1 MLIPRHSLKRPDLER
16 NQIVKIIT
24 TINCGSLA
32 LAVLLVTEVVP
43 ALGQGTLIVQ
53 HSGATDPLTE
63 GWNGFGGYPIT
74 NDLGVNAWSMPEPS
88 NLGDGYQHD
97 TTSQEQAGLSSA
109 GWIFSINARVATSNA
124 PLGQL
129 GYFDAVLWGSPA
141 AIAVLFFGSTTNG
154 DPIVR
159 LKYGSISDTITLT
172 GAGSTYN
179 LYQLQY
185 DVSMDTASL
194 WINGV
199 DYLSNIPL
207 TNQNIVTVA
216 WEGGGSPAYERVNWN
231 LVSLEITPEPSTMT
245 LFGLGALI
253 LAARRFRRRQ

>member
-1 MLIPRHSLKRPDLER
+1 M
-16 NQIVKIIT
+16 KITAIF
-24 TINCGSLA
+24 NCGSMA

-43 ALGQGTLIVQ
+43 ALGQGTLIIQ

-63 GWNGFGGYPIT
+63 GWSGSGGYPIT
-74 NDLGVNAWSMPEPS
+74 NDLGVNAWSMPEPN
-88 NLGDGYQHD
+88 NLGDHYQYD
-97 TTSQEQAGLSSA
+97 TTSQEQAELLSA

-124 PLGQL
+124 PLGQF

-141 AIAVLFFGSTTNG
+141 SIAVLIFGSTTNG
-154 DPIVR
+154 DPIVK
-159 LKYGSISDTITLT
+159 LKCGSASDTITLT

-185 DVSMDTASL
+185 DVTADTASL
-194 WINGV
+194 WIDGV
-199 DYLSNIPL
+199 DYLSNIAL

-231 LVSLEITPEPSTMT
+231 LVSLEITPEPSTMA

-253 LAARRFRRRQ
+253 VATRCFRGRH

>member
-1 MLIPRHSLKRPDLER
+1 
-16 NQIVKIIT
+16 VKTIAI
-24 TINCGSLA
+24 INCGGLVLA
-32 LAVLLVTEVVP
+32 TVFLTATVA
-43 ALGQGTLIVQ
+43 ALGQGTLVIQ
-53 HSGATDPLTE
+53 HSGATDPITE
-63 GWNGFGGYPIT
+63 GWNGLGGYPIT
-74 NDLGVNAWSMPEPS
+74 NDLGVNAWSMPEPN
-88 NLGDGYQHD
+88 NLADLYQYAP
-97 TTSQEQAGLSSA
+97 TSQEQAELSSA
-109 GWIFSINARVATSNA
+109 GWTYSINARIATSNA

-154 DPIVR
+154 DPVVR
-159 LKYGSISDTITLT
+159 LKCGSISDTITLT

-185 DVSMDTASL
+185 DVSVDTASL

-231 LVSLEITPEPSTMT
+231 LVSLEITPEPSTVA
-245 LFGLGALI
+245 LFGLGAFI
-253 LAARRFRRRQ
+253 VAARRFRGRH